1 MWEFAINM
9 AMLKERRMS
18 ICSFSHLLDM
28 QWNKMKTF
36 NLSGAW
42 LFQQAPGYF
51 RKQQRYMVFI
61 QVEELAPVK
70 TK

>member
-1 MWEFAINM
+1 
-9 AMLKERRMS
+9 MS